1 MCLIGQSIKQS
12 LQANTWSAGYRAVL
26 HAVAANNQTRN
37 CKVMAV
43 VALLRAFRILGLRR
57 GWVRVPACLRKG
69 LRTKTDVRC
78 SLLPNNTGALL
89 QFVTSTLANG
99 TLSTSLHLRH
109 LKRSPPK
116 TTDL

>member
-1 MCLIGQSIKQS
+1 MGAGSS
-12 LQANTWSAGYRAVL
+12 LFTQRTTGRKTAVL
-26 HAVAANNQTRN
+26 
-37 CKVMAV
+37 
-43 VALLRAFRILGLRR
+43 
-57 GWVRVPACLRKG
+57 
-69 LRTKTDVRC
+69 C